1 MHHVKLDLN
10 SKGGIL
16 MKENN
21 EKEIKYSEKRD
32 NKENR
37 RPNNR
42 ERNNKREF
50 VKKSPYEE
58 KVISIGRVSKTTKGG
73 RSMRFTATV
82 AVGDRKGRVGLGTG
96 KANEVPEAIS
106 KAIKAAEKNVIKVN
120 LVENRTLSH
129 EVIGVCGAAKVL
141 IKPAKAGS
149 GIIAGGPVRNVL
161 ELAGVK
167 DIVSKSLGSNT
178 QINTAKAAMDALKS
192 QRSVEHIAALRG
204 KTVEEIIG

>member
-1 MHHVKLDLN
+1 M
-10 SKGGIL
+10 
-16 MKENN
+16 EN
-21 EKEIKYSEKRD
+21 E
-32 NKENR
+32 NKEVKTTEKTSAPRTDR
-37 RPNNR
+37 RGPRR
-42 ERNNKREF
+42 EGKKEF

-73 RSMRFTATV
+73 RTMRFTATV

-96 KANEVPEAIS
+96 KAAEVPEAIS
-106 KAIKAAEKNVIKVN
+106 KALKAAEKNVIFVN

-178 QINTAKAAMDALKS
+178 QINTAKAAMNALKS
-192 QRSVEHIAALRG
+192 QRSAEHVASLRG
-204 KTVEEIIG
+204 KKVEEILG

>member
-1 MHHVKLDLN
+1 MEKTN
-10 SKGGIL
+10 
-16 MKENN
+16 ENKREMN
-21 EKEIKYSEKRD
+21 NKSET
-32 NKENR
+32 
-37 RPNNR
+37 NNR
-42 ERNNKREF
+42 KERPNKREF
-50 VKKSPYEE
+50 AKKSPYEE

-73 RSMRFTATV
+73 RTMRFIATV

-96 KANEVPEAIS
+96 KAGEVPEAIS

-129 EVIGVCGAAKVL
+129 EVIGVSGAAKVL
-141 IKPAKAGS
+141 VKPAGAGR

-178 QINTAKAAMDALKS
+178 QINTAKAAMDALKK
-192 QRSVEHIAALRG
+192 QRSAEHIAALRG